1 MQLLRGSAAC
11 LLAAA
16 VLCCGPLQ
24 AQDRGTVSDA
34 ELLRA
39 MRSGG
44 HVILIRHASTVPG
57 IGDPAGFVLT
67 DCATQRNL
75 SEAGRAEAVRIGTT
89 FKAERIP
96 VGRVQSSRWCRCLD
110 TARLAFGKVSPWPA
124 LDSHFD
130 NPADGAAQA
139 AAVIS
144 GIAER
149 ETAGEN
155 LVLVTH
161 QVNIS
166 ALTGVSP
173 AQGEA
178 VVTRL
183 TGKSLRVVGRLRP
196 AGTSQ

>member
-1 MQLLRGSAAC
+1 MRRLRGRAAC
-11 LLAAA
+11 LLATA
-16 VLCCGPLQ
+16 VWCCGTVQ
-24 AQDRGTVSDA
+24 AQDRGTGSDA

-39 MRSGG
+39 LRSGG

-75 SEAGRAEAVRIGTT
+75 SEAGRAEAARIGAT

-96 VGRVQSSRWCRCLD
+96 VGQVLSSRWCRCLD

-130 NPADGAAQA
+130 HPADGAAQA
-139 AAVIS
+139 AAVNS
-144 GIAER
+144 GIAAR

-178 VVTRL
+178 VVTRRA
-183 TGKSLRVVGRLRP
+183 GNALRVVGRLRP
-196 AGTSQ
+196 AGNSQ

>member
-1 MQLLRGSAAC
+1 MPLPACRAAW

-16 VLCCGPLQ
+16 LLGCGSLH
-24 AQDRGTVSDA
+24 AQDRGADA
-34 ELLRA
+34 ELMKAL
-39 MRSGG
+39 RSGG

-75 SEAGRAEAVRIGTT
+75 SEAGRAEAARIGTT
-89 FKAERIP
+89 FKAARIP
-96 VGRVQSSRWCRCLD
+96 VGNVFSSRWCRCLD
-110 TARLAFGKVSPWPA
+110 TARLAFGKVSPWAA

-130 NPADGAAQA
+130 NPADAAAQA
-139 AAVIS
+139 AAVIG

-166 ALTGVSP
+166 TMTGVSP
-173 AQGEA
+173 AQGAA
-178 VVTRL
+178 VVTRRAGNVL
-183 TGKSLRVVGRLRP
+183 KVVGRLRP
-196 AGTSQ
+196 AGNSR